1 MALIGARATAALRR
15 ARRAA
20 AITRVRTRAHRWASR
35 GRAAPR
41 PVAPADLGL
50 AQLDLTGLTVLD
62 VGPASGAVA
71 AAAGRAGAAGV
82 STLAAIDDARAPAD
96 VVVLRDLE
104 RAPDPAGAVCRL
116 RECTRVLAIIE
127 APATEWPG
135 HEERGLIEILPSDPS
150 AVSAGWSP
158 SADGLRELCL
168 VAGFSDIRFAVGP
181 PAYRPRGWR
190 PVHYRLVVH
199 ARP

>member
-1 MALIGARATAALRR
+1 MALTRADVAATLRR

-20 AITRVRTRAHRWASR
+20 ALTRVRTRAHRRASG

-41 PVAPADLGL
+41 PATPADLGL
-50 AQLDLTGLTVLD
+50 AQLDLAGLTVLD
-62 VGPASGAVA
+62 VGPPSGAVA
-71 AAAGRAGAAGV
+71 AASARAGAAGV
-82 STLAAIDDARAPAD
+82 STLTAIDDARAPAD
-96 VVVLRDLE
+96 VVVLRGLE
-104 RAPDPAGAVCRL
+104 HAPDPAGAVCRL
-116 RECTRVLAIIE
+116 GECTRVLAIIE
-127 APATEWPG
+127 VPATEWPG

-150 AVSAGWSP
+150 AVAAGWSP

-181 PAYRPRGWR
+181 PAYRPRGWQ